1 MVPAIL
7 VGIAS
12 YGFKGLVV
20 VLILYWII
28 QQSENNILVPL
39 VMNRT
44 LGISPLIIFIS
55 MIIGG
60 TIFGFLGVLMAV
72 PIAVVINILFEEY
85 GKEPK
90 DEELKNE
97 KKDEDKSA
105 SIKKK

>member
-12 YGFKGLVV
+12 YGFKGLIV

-28 QQSENNILVPL
+28 QQSENNILVPM

-55 MIIGG
+55 MI
-60 TIFGFLGVLMAV
+60 V
-72 PIAVVINILFEEY
+72 
-85 GKEPK
+85 
-90 DEELKNE
+90 
-97 KKDEDKSA
+97 
-105 SIKKK
+105 

>member
-20 VLILYWII
+20 VIILYWII

-60 TIFGFLGVLMAV
+60 TIFWFLGVLMAV

-85 GKEPK
+85 GQEPK
-90 DEELKNE
+90 ES
-97 KKDEDKSA
+97 DKSTPV
-105 SIKKK
+105 KKK